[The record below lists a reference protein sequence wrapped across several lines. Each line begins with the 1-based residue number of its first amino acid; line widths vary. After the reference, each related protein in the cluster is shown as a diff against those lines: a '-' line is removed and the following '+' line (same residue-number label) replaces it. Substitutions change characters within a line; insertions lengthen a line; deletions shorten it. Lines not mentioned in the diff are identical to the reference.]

1 MLAKFVNEG
10 RMYFLPKDKEIKQKL
25 VQELEV
31 VKKKHVDKDG
41 KNMVLPKEDIKN
53 IIGRSPDYSDAL
65 MMRMW
70 FELGRNETKI
80 EWL

>member
-1 MLAKFVNEG
+1 MNYGE
-10 RMYFLPKDKEIKQKL
+10 RIS
-25 VQELEV
+25 
-31 VKKKHVDKDG
+31 
-41 KNMVLPKEDIKN
+41 KEDIKN